1 MYIIIIITIILD
13 YLLSY
18 FIPSY
23 FNNLTLFYPML
34 TLTLVIFL
42 HNKTSN
48 YFKTIFIIGFI
59 YDLLFSYIF
68 LFNSLIFLLFGK
80 LVKKIDKLIRT
91 NYLVNILLVIV
102 CIFLYDLILFMLV
115 KLSNYNVV
123 TLSDLFYKFKNS
135 IILNVLYFSLLS
147 IIKIPNKKKKEYI
160 VKGGVRNLSN

>member
-48 YFKTIFIIGFI
+48 YLKTIFIIGFI

-68 LFNSLIFLLFGK
+68 FFNSLIFLLFGK

-123 TLSDLFYKFKNS
+123 TLSDLVYKFKNS

-147 IIKIPNKKKKEYI
+147 IIKIPNKKKNKYVI
-160 VKGGVRNLSN
+160 KGGVRNLSN

>member
-1 MYIIIIITIILD
+1 MLVIIIITIILD

-42 HNKTSN
+42 HDKTKN

-123 TLSDLFYKFKNS
+123 TLSDLIYKFKNS
-135 IILNVLYFSLLS
+135 IIVNILYFSLLS
-147 IIKIPNKKKKEYI
+147 IIKIPNKKKNKYI